1 MKLKTLLGQIY
12 EPFGNEWVKQNGFV
26 FDAARTTGITLAGSI
41 AIAVARKKAVK
52 PPGDID
58 FVCSSNAEALHF
70 LNVLQEYLLSKSV
83 YWKVQVNSRTCF
95 CPTGCTAHFR
105 LTAPFWL
112 PICIMVIGSVNH
124 WRVSGGNLI
133 QDFADVLESAKDL
146 EARDGKDRT
155 SHLDEPDDDRF
166 PIHIPVDLSES
177 APTSIFITSE
187 DARDFPYIKPA

>member
-12 EPFGNEWVKQNGFV
+12 EPFGNEWVRQNGFV
-26 FDAARTTGITLAGSI
+26 FDAARTSGITLAGSI
-41 AIAVARKKAVK
+41 AIAAARKKAVK
-52 PPGDID
+52 SPGDID
-58 FVCSSNAEALHF
+58 FVCASNAEALHF
-70 LNVLQEYLLSKSV
+70 LNALQEYLLSKSV
-83 YWKVQVNSRTCF
+83 YWKVQINSRTCF

-112 PICIMVIGSVNH
+112 PICIMVIVELHH

-133 QDFADVLESAKDL
+133 QDFSDVVESAREL
-146 EARDGKDRT
+146 EERDGKDRT

-177 APTSIFITSE
+177 DPASIFISSE
-187 DARDFPYIKPA
+187 DTKDFPYIKP